1 MVFKTIL
8 IPYDGSNMSEK
19 ALDHTVEIARLI
31 KDSKIIIM
39 QVIPEIPTPIFSK
52 EIRSPETGE
61 VITFSEYMVSLY
73 QEIELEMREKLEG
86 RKEKYSKHGLD
97 IEIYITIGSPIDKIL
112 EYTTNKKVDLIVIG
126 SIGVTG
132 ISKFFKGLGS
142 VSRNVSEKV
151 SCPVLIVR

>member
-8 IPYDGSNMSEK
+8 VPHDGSAMSDK
-19 ALDHTVEIARLI
+19 ALDTAVEIAKFVKGSNL
-31 KDSKIIIM
+31 IIIH
-39 QVIPEIPTPIFSK
+39 VIPEIPTPIFSK
-52 EIRSPETGE
+52 EIRSPKTDAR
-61 VITFSEYMVSLY
+61 ITFSEYMILLY
-73 QEIELEMREKLEG
+73 DQIESEIKEKLEK
-86 RKEKYSKHGLD
+86 RKEKYSKYGLD
-97 IEIYITIGSPIDKIL
+97 IEIYIIIGKPVDKIL
-112 EYTTNKKVDLIVIG
+112 EYTTDKKVDLIVIG